1 MADDDRKMIW
11 LPTPALTRRK
21 FLIAGSAAAFL
32 AACGGDDDDSASTTA
47 PPGSAAPGTTG
58 APATTTG
65 ATTAPGGTE
74 PVGIK
79 GGILR
84 VGTLGGANDLLDGQH
99 IIGKSDIARQA
110 TGWEPLLN
118 FDPDY
123 KVVNTD
129 SLAEELET
137 VAADHYV
144 VRLKEGLMFW
154 DGTPVRAEDVI
165 YSFTRML
172 DPDQAV
178 FGGSALRPIMDA
190 AGLTKVDDRTVDIKL
205 KQLVANFNEALCAY
219 TTTIVPEGYTRF
231 AGDPATQNGT
241 GPFKLQEFEVGV
253 QSIHTRNENYW
264 QPGKPYFDEV
274 HIIDFAD
281 NDAMI
286 NALLADQIDCAQDI
300 PATAVDTLENQ
311 GYGVLN
317 AAGGGWLTIIMAVD
331 QEPFTDVRVRQ
342 AMRLIVDRQ
351 AMVDEVLGGYGR
363 VANDLF
369 SPLDAAYIGDELPQR
384 EQDIEGAKALL
395 AEAGQSDLEIDLFA
409 PNDTAGLPEMIQSF
423 ATMAAEAGITVNP
436 QVLDGGVY
444 WGDEYLKRTFATD
457 FWGTRNFLPQV
468 AASELPTAPYP
479 DTHWPPEG
487 STFIE
492 DYNAA
497 VAEVDLEKR
506 KVITDKMQ
514 QELYETGGLIIPF
527 FQNQLDGFNLRLKGL
542 VERANTLNL
551 DHYGRGYKNL
561 YFEE

>member
-1 MADDDRKMIW
+1 MAEEKKLIW
-11 LPTPALTRRK
+11 VPTPALTRRK

-32 AACGGDDDDSASTTA
+32 AACGGDDDDEATSTTA
-47 PPGSAAPGTTG
+47 PPGTAAPATTG
-58 APATTTG
+58 APGTTTG
-65 ATTAPGGTE
+65 ATTAPGGTA
-74 PVGIK
+74 PMGVR

-118 FDPDY
+118 YDADY
-123 KVVNTD
+123 NVVNTD
-129 SLAEELET
+129 ALAEELET
-137 VAADHYV
+137 IAADHYV

-154 DGTPVRAEDVI
+154 DGSPVRAEDVI

-172 DPDQAV
+172 DPEQAV
-178 FGGSALRPIMDA
+178 FGGSALRPILDA
-190 AGLTKVDDRTVDIKL
+190 TGLTKVDDRTVDIQL

-231 AGDPATQNGT
+231 EGDASTQNGT

-264 QPGKPYFDEV
+264 QPDKPYFDEV

-300 PATAVDTLENQ
+300 PSTAVDTLGNQ
-311 GYGVLN
+311 GFSVLN
-317 AAGGGWLTIIMAVD
+317 AEGGGWLTIIMAVD
-331 QEPFTDVRVRQ
+331 QEPFTDVRARQ

-363 VANDLF
+363 IANDLF
-369 SPLDAAYIGDELPQR
+369 SPLDPAYIGDELPQR

-395 AEAGQSDLEIDLFA
+395 AEAGLSDLTIDLFA
-409 PNDTAGLPEMIQSF
+409 PNDTAGLPEMAQSF
-423 ATMAAEAGITVNP
+423 ATMAQEAGITVNP
-436 QVLDGGVY
+436 QILDGGVF

-457 FWGTRNFLPQV
+457 FWGTRNFLSQV

-487 STFIE
+487 STFVE

-514 QELYETGGLIIPF
+514 KELYETGGLIIPF
-527 FQNQLDGFNLRLKGL
+527 FQNQLDGYNVRLKGL